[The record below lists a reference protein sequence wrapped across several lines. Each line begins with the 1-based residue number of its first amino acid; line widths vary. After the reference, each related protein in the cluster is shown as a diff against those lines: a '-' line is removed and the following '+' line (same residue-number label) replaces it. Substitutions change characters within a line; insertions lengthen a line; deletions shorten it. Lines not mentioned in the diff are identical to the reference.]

1 MIPKIIIIFSIIFFA
16 SMISPVFA
24 HSAKVVGD
32 FKIETGWKEEPPVEG
47 ISNAIEITVSLADEY
62 DKATYDMIFFNKLDE
77 FGEKAT
83 EVDLS
88 GLEDTLESRISLGGE
103 KTFLVLEEDP
113 EHKGVYYA
121 SFTPE
126 SGIYTLYVYGVI
138 QNFEFETSS
147 QIESVTPNPE
157 HGKKIPDWIRN
168 NAKWYADGT
177 IQESDFIS
185 GIEFMI
191 KNSIIQISYNLNS
204 STEKLSTVPDWIKNN
219 AKWWSEGQISD
230 DDFVKGLQ
238 FLVEKGIIQI

>member
-1 MIPKIIIIFSIIFFA
+1 
-16 SMISPVFA
+16 MISPAFA

-32 FKIETGWKEEPPVEG
+32 FKIEAGWKDEPPMDG
-47 ISNAIEITVSLADEY
+47 ITNAIELTISLADEY

-83 EVDLS
+83 EMDLS
-88 GLEDTLESRISLGGE
+88 GLEDALESRISLGGE

-113 EHKGVYYA
+113 EHKGVYHA
-121 SFTPE
+121 PFTPK
-126 SGIYTLYVYGVI
+126 SGIYILYVYGVI
-138 QNFEFETSS
+138 TNLEFETSF
-147 QIESVTPNPE
+147 QIESVTSNPE
-157 HGKKIPDWIRN
+157 PREKIPDWIRN

-191 KNSIIQISYNLNS
+191 KNNIIQIPNNLSS
-204 STEKLSTVPDWIKNN
+204 STEKLSVVPDWIKNN

-238 FLVEKGIIQI
+238 FLVEQGIIQI